1 MSFGAMSSMAGSLP
15 PNARY
20 VTHRNECYDW
30 GTLGWLLNTKQV
42 TSCSGLA
49 VGWILPASS
58 HPPLG
63 WTCARTIKDA
73 GSNCALL
80 HAP

>member
-42 TSCSGLA
+42 TCYRGLA
-49 VGWILPASS
+49 GGLIDPWLVSHTIGLDSCMQHHDDSS
-58 HPPLG
+58 
-63 WTCARTIKDA
+63 
-73 GSNCALL
+73 SYALL

>member
-1 MSFGAMSSMAGSLP
+1 MMSFGAMSSMAGSLP

-42 TSCSGLA
+42 TSYRGLA
-49 VGWILPASS
+49 VGWMIP
-58 HPPLG
+58 
-63 WTCARTIKDA
+63 
-73 GSNCALL
+73 ALL
-80 HAP
+80 THHWVGLVHAPP